1 MKTRERGKNDEE
13 MDDEC
18 DGGDGPGGAP
28 MTSMPVLANDA
39 QVEPQADVIRW
50 VTKWEN
56 GILYKRKYNFSKE
69 RWEGPWIRVE

>member
-1 MKTRERGKNDEE
+1 MKKWMTSV
-13 MDDEC
+13 MVAMVLA
-18 DGGDGPGGAP
+18 GAP
-28 MTSMPVLANDA
+28 MTSMPGLANDA